1 MVIGAIALMTTI
13 AGAALLGGRFYT
25 QETPAPGTV
34 TLSGITTQVSRADW
48 YAMDAHTMDQ
58 QGGYQM
64 PAQMMPGAPADGEA
78 RLGVRLTLHNTS
90 EQARQFNPIEEF
102 LLLGGPGS
110 PRAPH
115 SDTFGRLTRLNPGSA
130 VDGTVYFDTVVP
142 KLNDPPLT
150 LRWVRG
156 GEEVTLAISI
166 GDAPSGHH
174 AR

>member
-1 MVIGAIALMTTI
+1 M
-13 AGAALLGGRFYT
+13 
-25 QETPAPGTV
+25 PGTA
-34 TLSGITTQVSRADW
+34 TLSGITTAVSRADW
-48 YAMDAHTMDQ
+48 YAMDAHSMDQ

-64 PAQMMPGAPADGEA
+64 PAQMMPGAPAEGEA

-90 EQARQFNPIEEF
+90 ELARQFNPVEEF
-102 LLLGGPGS
+102 LLLGGSGA
-110 PRAPH
+110 PRVPH

-142 KLNDPPLT
+142 KPDDPPLA

-156 GEEVTLAISI
+156 GEEVILAISI

-174 AR
+174 GP

>member
-1 MVIGAIALMTTI
+1 
-13 AGAALLGGRFYT
+13 
-25 QETPAPGTV
+25 
-34 TLSGITTQVSRADW
+34 
-48 YAMDAHTMDQ
+48 MDAHSMDQ

-64 PAQMMPGAPADGEA
+64 PAQMMPGAPAEGEA

-90 EQARQFNPIEEF
+90 KQARQFNPIEEF
-102 LLLGGPGS
+102 LLLGGVGD

-142 KLNDPPLT
+142 NKDDPPLT

-156 GEEVTLAISI
+156 GEEYVLAIPI

-174 AR
+174 GS